1 MSDDPA
7 RSRSQPRARADRI
20 QEVTCYPCSVPLPVP
35 LLVGQM
41 TVTRRTYD
49 VVRIRTADGLE
60 GAAYAFGR
68 GLPVARIVER
78 ALAPLLVGADPSLP
92 ELIRAR
98 IAGAY
103 WPYGERGLFS
113 VAASAVDLALWD
125 LTGKRIGAPLADL
138 LGRLREEVP
147 ICGVGG
153 YARPGGDDIAT
164 LQQEMAS
171 FAELGCK
178 AFKITIGAEHPATD
192 ARRVAAAR
200 EAVGDDSALVV
211 DAFRSFRSLEDGLRR
226 LRLLEPFDLSYVED
240 PFSESLASLAAE
252 LRRRTGMLIGLGEN
266 LGGHRAFRD
275 LIESG
280 AVDVVRC
287 DATVVGGVRELM
299 AAAALASARGL
310 EVSTHV
316 HPNLHVHFGAA
327 LGNLHPAGLEYI
339 DPQSGLDAFHEL
351 LTTQLEVRAGSA
363 VVPGRPGLGLD
374 FDWPAV
380 ERYASG

>member
-1 MSDDPA
+1 
-7 RSRSQPRARADRI
+7 
-20 QEVTCYPCSVPLPVP
+20 
-35 LLVGQM
+35 M

-49 VVRIRTADGLE
+49 VIRVRTADGLE

-68 GLPVARIVER
+68 GLPVARIVEE
-78 ALAPLLVGADPSLP
+78 ALAPLLVGADPSFP

-98 IAGAY
+98 VAGAY

-125 LTGKRIGAPLADL
+125 LTGKRLGVPLADL
-138 LGRLREEVP
+138 LGRLRDEVP

-153 YARPGGDDIAT
+153 YARQGGEDIAA
-164 LQQEMAS
+164 LQAAMAG
-171 FAELGCK
+171 FAGLGCK
-178 AFKITIGAEHPATD
+178 AFKITIGAEDPATD

-200 EAVGDDSALVV
+200 EVVGDDSALVV
-211 DAFRSFRSLEDGLRR
+211 DAFRSFRSLEDALRR

-240 PFSESLASLAAE
+240 PFSESLASLVAE

-316 HPNLHVHFGAA
+316 HPHVHVHFGAA

-351 LTTQLEVRAGSA
+351 LATQLELRDGSA
-363 VVPGRPGLGLD
+363 VVPARPGLGLD
-374 FDWPAV
+374 FDWRAV